1 MATATK
7 RSDTLMVSEVLA
19 FVQNKLDTMDVIS
32 LEQICLTSF
41 KEAELAAAKKLLAD
55 TATTAVR
62 LVPRRGD
69 GSMKRDLQDIIRVF
83 QETDPDDIPTYV
95 ARDLYKLPP
104 VTFDHVDVTR
114 LLKDIVLLRAEI
126 DEIRGKLE
134 ASERASASMQRELS
148 TMRNADAAVAA
159 SPPPAREV
167 QAQRVPVTASI
178 ATDTVSRRVN
188 DPPPATYAERT
199 RDAACP
205 LRAAAPA
212 PPRPAAAAPSTTR
225 SQQEAAPAPPRPR
238 PRPRRRRR
246 AAPQAA
252 PQVTLAAA
260 GALAAPPRAPRNAAV
275 DKDGFILVEKRSPR
289 RRNRNKRGTAPAAC
303 SLKAATPTVDIY
315 VSRIHANMAHD
326 NIMRYVKE
334 RSVGRTEQPVQVL
347 AIERLQSAKQTD
359 FKSFRL
365 RVPADQQKVLLDKDF
380 WPAGIVFRRY
390 REAKQ
395 TIKSPVTSARV

>member
-7 RSDTLMVSEVLA
+7 VSDTLMVSELLA
-19 FVQNKLDTMDVIS
+19 FVQSKLDTMDVVS
-32 LEQICLTSF
+32 LEQICVTSF
-41 KEAELAAAKKLLAD
+41 KESEFAAAKKLLAD

-69 GSMKRDLQDIIRVF
+69 GCGKKDLQDIIRVF
-83 QETDPDDIPTYV
+83 QETDPDNIPTFV

-114 LLKDIVLLRAEI
+114 LLKDIILLKAEI
-126 DEIRGKLE
+126 AEIRGKLE
-134 ASERASASMQRELS
+134 ASERASAMQRES
-148 TMRNADAAVAA
+148 PSPRNADSAITA
-159 SPPPAREV
+159 SPPARQV
-167 QAQRVPVTASI
+167 QAQRDRVT
-178 ATDTVSRRVN
+178 ATDTDSRQAN

-205 LRAAAPA
+205 LRAAASA
-212 PPRPAAAAPSTTR
+212 PPRPAAAPSTTR
-225 SQQEAAPAPPRPR
+225 SQQEPAPAPSRPR
-238 PRPRRRRR
+238 PAPAVAVEPRRLLH
-246 AAPQAA
+246 P
-252 PQVTLAAA
+252 
-260 GALAAPPRAPRNAAV
+260 
-275 DKDGFILVEKRSPR
+275 RSPR

-315 VSRIHANMAHD
+315 VSRVHANMAHD
-326 NIMRYVKE
+326 NIVRYIKE

-359 FKSFRL
+359 FKSFRI
-365 RVPADQQKVLLDKDF
+365 RIPAAQQKVLLDKNF

-395 TIKSPVTSARV
+395 TIKPPDNSATV

>member
-1 MATATK
+1 MATANK
-7 RSDTLMVSEVLA
+7 RSDSLMVSEVLA
-19 FVQNKLDTMDVIS
+19 FIQSKLDTMDVIS

-69 GSMKRDLQDIIRVF
+69 GSMKKDLQDIIRVF

-114 LLKDIVLLRAEI
+114 LLKDIVLLRAEMA
-126 DEIRGKLE
+126 EIRGKLE
-134 ASERASASMQRELS
+134 ASELASAAMQRELLS
-148 TMRNADAAVAA
+148 LRNADAAIHAT
-159 SPPPAREV
+159 PPSPARQL
-167 QAQRVPVTASI
+167 QAQQKLQ
-178 ATDTVSRRVN
+178 ATDTDSPRVN
-188 DPPPATYAERT
+188 DPPPATYAKRT

-225 SQQEAAPAPPRPR
+225 SQQEAAPAPPP
-238 PRPRRRRR
+238 
-246 AAPQAA
+246 
-252 PQVTLAAA
+252 AA
-260 GALAAPPRAPRNAAV
+260 GAPAAHPRAPRNAVV
-275 DKDGFILVEKRSPR
+275 DKDGFILVEKRRPR
-289 RRNRNKRGTAPAAC
+289 RRIRNKRGTAPAAC
-303 SLKAATPTVDIY
+303 SLKAAMPTVDIY
-315 VSRIHANMAHD
+315 VSRVHANMAHD
-326 NIMRYVKE
+326 NIVRYIKE
-334 RSVGRTEQPVQVL
+334 KSVGRTETPPQVL

-359 FKSFRL
+359 FKSFRI
-365 RVPADQQKVLLDKDF
+365 RIPAAHQKVLLSKDF

-390 REAKQ
+390 REAKK
-395 TIKSPVTSARV
+395 TMKSPDSARE